1 MSGATHPA
9 GGPRLYDRA
18 AELAAVARLSA
29 RVASGRGGVLFVTGN
44 PGEGRT
50 ALLRRAA
57 HDFPGTAHRVGAP
70 HHRGPWSAARA
81 LFAELA
87 PTPAAARRA
96 LRLARGE
103 GGLARAVAA
112 LAVEREAVLICADD
126 LHLWDAHSRAAL
138 AAAWQETGMWR
149 LGRVGWLVSA
159 ARHHRLP
166 EVPGAETVRLG
177 RLTVPGARALLG
189 DLCPEA
195 APAPPV
201 GERLLDEAAGHPG
214 VLAATVRR
222 LTAPQLAGVLPLPRP
237 AVDDSVLA
245 EVYGGLLER
254 LPAAS
259 RRRLATVA
267 VVALAGRAGDGTD
280 GAGTA
285 AYGFGGSGDS
295 AAAPGGAAR
304 GVGGSGRSA
313 PGGAARGGGGNRR
326 SAPGAA
332 ARGARAPAGALEG
345 LVADGLLLRRAG
357 GAIGFEDPF
366 LGRAALASARQPWR
380 GGTRAPGGS
389 GGGAEA
395 VPVDGPASGAAPTA
409 DRRAAGAALARGEGH
424 RADRLGPP
432 AAVRALSPVAR
443 GRAQLVRGLAAL
455 AGGPVMDAH
464 EALLQ
469 AAELLRGR
477 APVEASDARFL
488 AMEAA
493 WAGGDVEACLAALGG
508 GEDVRGLERDFADGL
523 RAALTVRLDDAR
535 TALVRVVAGDGGAD
549 DPRLLLRA
557 GAAALVLGDTAAA
570 ARIHARA
577 LVRARAEH
585 RTALLPHALEQLAYA
600 ELRAGRYG
608 RAALAAREGLRSA
621 ESTGQ
626 HNVAAHQ
633 HAVLALV
640 ASVKGDGSLVAEHAG
655 RALATAGAHGLV
667 QAATLAEWA
676 LARAERGRGLAAQ
689 AAARLVPLVR
699 PGPRGGHF
707 ALRMLVVPC
716 FVETAVA
723 AGREAE
729 ARDAAEEY
737 AAWAALGVDGPAPAQ
752 SARCRALLAE
762 GEASA
767 YWFREAVRRHDS
779 CGNDFERARTLLAY
793 GTWLRRRRR
802 PGDARGPLR
811 DALVTFER
819 AAAEGWAEHARSELR
834 ATGGAS
840 GGAADPAA
848 LRGLTPQ
855 QQRIARLVAGGA
867 TNQEVADHLSLSPR
881 TVDHH
886 LRGVF
891 ARLGIRSRVE
901 LPAVVDGWD
910 ADREVP
916 APAAARPPGR

>member
-9 GGPRLYDRA
+9 AGPRLYDRT
-18 AELAAVARLSA
+18 AELAALARLSA
-29 RVASGRGGVLFVTGN
+29 RTAAGRGGVLFVTGN

-50 ALLRRAA
+50 SLLSRAA
-57 HDFPGTAHRVGAP
+57 YDFPGTAYRVAAP

-81 LFAELA
+81 LFATLA

-103 GGLARAVAA
+103 GGLAQAVAT
-112 LAVEREAVLICADD
+112 LATEAEAVLICVDD

-138 AAAWQETGMWR
+138 AAAWQEADGR
-149 LGRVGWLVSA
+149 GPGGPGRVGWLVSA
-159 ARHHRLP
+159 ARHHRFP

-177 RLTVPGARALLG
+177 RLTTAGARALLG
-189 DLCPEA
+189 DLCPVA
-195 APAPPV
+195 ALAPPA

-222 LTAPQLAGVLPLPRP
+222 LTVAQLAGTLPLPRP
-237 AVDDSVLA
+237 AVDDTVLA

-259 RRRLATVA
+259 RRLLATVA
-267 VVALAGRAGDGTD
+267 VMVLAGRTGAD
-280 GAGTA
+280 GASA
-285 AYGFGGSGDS
+285 EVYGVRGG
-295 AAAPGGAAR
+295 
-304 GVGGSGRSA
+304 
-313 PGGAARGGGGNRR
+313 RGGGGGR
-326 SAPGAA
+326 APVG
-332 ARGARAPAGALEG
+332 ARGARASAEPLEG
-345 LVADGLLLRRAG
+345 LVADGLLRRHRG
-357 GAIGFEDPF
+357 GAVGFDDPF
-366 LGRAALASARQPWR
+366 LGRAALASARTSWR
-380 GGTRAPGGS
+380 GESRPPG
-389 GGGAEA
+389 
-395 VPVDGPASGAAPTA
+395 PVAGAAPSA
-409 DRRAAGAALARGEGH
+409 DRPSDPPTAGEAALARGQGH
-424 RADRLGPP
+424 RADRLGPS

-464 EALLQ
+464 EELLQ

-493 WAGGDVEACLAALGG
+493 WAGGDVEGCLAALDG
-508 GEDVRGLERDFADGL
+508 GEDVRGTERDFADGL
-523 RAALTVRLDDAR
+523 SAALTVRLDDAR
-535 TALVRVVAGDGGAD
+535 TALARVVAGDGGAD

-557 GAAALVLGDTAAA
+557 GSAALVLGDTATA
-570 ARIHARA
+570 ARVHARA

-585 RTALLPHALEQLAYA
+585 RTALLPRALEQLAYA

-608 RAALAAREGLRSA
+608 RAACAAREGLRTA
-621 ESTGQ
+621 EATGQ

-640 ASVKGDGSLVAEHAG
+640 ASVEGDGTAVTEHAG
-655 RALATAGAHGLV
+655 RALATAGPHGLV

-676 LARAERGRGLAAQ
+676 LARAELGRGLAAQ

-716 FVETAVA
+716 FVEAAVV
-723 AGREAE
+723 AGRDAE
-729 ARDAAEEY
+729 AREAAEEY
-737 AAWAALGVDGPAPAQ
+737 AAWAALGVDGPAQAQ
-752 SARCRALLAE
+752 LARCRALLGQ
-762 GEASA
+762 GEAPA
-767 YWFREAVRRHDS
+767 YWFGEAVRRHDS

-819 AAAEGWAEHARSELR
+819 AAAGGWAEHARSELR

-840 GGAADPAA
+840 GGATDPAA

-855 QQRIARLVAGGA
+855 QQRIVRLVARGA

-901 LPAVVDGWD
+901 LPGVVDGWD
-910 ADREVP
+910 SDRE
-916 APAAARPPGR
+916 ARASATARPGGR

>member
-1 MSGATHPA
+1 MSGTTHTA
-9 GGPRLYDRA
+9 GPRLYDRA
-18 AELAAVARLSA
+18 AELAAVQRLSA
-29 RVASGRGGVLFVTGN
+29 DVTAGRGGVLFVTGS

-50 ALLRRAA
+50 ALLSRAA
-57 HDFPGTAHRVGAP
+57 HDFPGTAHRVAAP

-81 LFAELA
+81 LFAALA
-87 PTPAAARRA
+87 PTPAAGRRA
-96 LRLARGE
+96 LRVARGE

-112 LAVEREAVLICADD
+112 LVAGETAVLICLDD

-138 AAAWQETGMWR
+138 AAAWQEAG
-149 LGRVGWLVSA
+149 GRPDRTGWLVAA

-166 EVPGAETVRLG
+166 AVSGAETVRLG
-177 RLTVPGARALLG
+177 RLTAAGARALLD
-189 DLCPEA
+189 DLCPVV
-195 APAPPV
+195 APAGPV

-222 LTAPQLAGVLPLPRP
+222 LTPSQLAGALPLPRP
-237 AVDDSVLA
+237 AVDDSVLV
-245 EVYGGLLER
+245 EVYGGLLAR

-259 RRRLATVA
+259 RRLLGTVA
-267 VVALAGRAGDGTD
+267 VMALTGRTGSGGVGSAASAVGGDG
-280 GAGTA
+280 
-285 AYGFGGSGDS
+285 GSASTG
-295 AAAPGGAAR
+295 AR
-304 GVGGSGRSA
+304 GR
-313 PGGAARGGGGNRR
+313 N
-326 SAPGAA
+326 
-332 ARGARAPAGALEG
+332 APAEPWEG
-345 LVADGLLLRRAG
+345 LVADGLLCRRRG
-357 GAIGFEDPF
+357 GAVGFDDPF
-366 LGRAALASARQPWR
+366 LGRAALASAGTSWR
-380 GGTRAPGGS
+380 EGPRVHGPAGGPASPAPGGHATDGS
-389 GGGAEA
+389 APEGRTA
-395 VPVDGPASGAAPTA
+395 VGQAPPTDRTA
-409 DRRAAGAALARGEGH
+409 VGAALARGAGH

-432 AAVRALSPVAR
+432 AGVRGLSTLAR

-455 AGGPVMDAH
+455 AGGPVMHAH

-477 APVEASDARFL
+477 APAEASDARFL

-493 WAGGDVEACLAALGG
+493 WAGGDVAACLAALDG
-508 GEDVRGLERDFADGL
+508 GEEVRGLERDFAEGL
-523 RAALTVRLDDAR
+523 SAALTVRLDEAR
-535 TALVRVVAGDGGAD
+535 TALTRVVEGDGGAD

-557 GAAALVLGDTAAA
+557 GSAALVIGDTAAA

-608 RAALAAREGLRSA
+608 RAARTAREGLRTA

-626 HNVAAHQ
+626 YNVAAHQ

-640 ASVKGDGSLVAEHAG
+640 ASVEGDGPAVAEHAG
-655 RALATAGAHGLV
+655 RALAAAGPHGLV

-676 LARAERGRGLAAQ
+676 LARDELGRGLAAQ

-716 FVETAVA
+716 FVEAAVA
-723 AGREAE
+723 AGRVVE
-729 ARDAAEEY
+729 AREAAGEY
-737 AAWAALGVDGPAPAQ
+737 AAWAALGVDGPARAQ

-762 GEASA
+762 GEAPA
-767 YWFREAVRRHDS
+767 YWFREAVRHHDG

-793 GTWLRRRRR
+793 GAWLRRRRR

-819 AAAEGWAEHARSELR
+819 AAAEGWAAHARSELR
-834 ATGGAS
+834 ATGGAT
-840 GGAADPAA
+840 GGAAGFGAP
-848 LRGLTPQ
+848 RELTPQ
-855 QQRIARLVAGGA
+855 QQRIVRLVARGA
-867 TNQEVADHLSLSPR
+867 TNREVADRLSLSPR

-901 LPAVVDGWD
+901 LPGVVEGWD
-910 ADREVP
+910 ADAR
-916 APAAARPPGR
+916 PAAR